1 MGRSVAMANN
11 KDCVLGALC
20 FAAVV
25 ALAMSLQTPSTSF
38 LESQVKAKDKLLAD
52 YLTQAQN
59 DALEAKKLELQ
70 ALETARLAEKAL
82 ADAKKKLSECR

>member
-1 MGRSVAMANN
+1 MATNSN
-11 KDCVLGALC
+11 CVLGALC

-38 LESQVKAKDKLLAD
+38 LESQVKAKDQQLAA

-59 DALEAKKLELQ
+59 DALAAKKMELQ
-70 ALETARLAEKAL
+70 ALETARVAEKAL